1 MTNYSSPPTDNAR
14 FVPHVDEWV
23 MNPDCRPAPVLADAA
38 ERSPLKFWH
47 MCCLGRCRYLV
58 SASAAV
64 ACRASLGRHP
74 EGGAGQRVWCRV
86 QSWEPLFV
94 RHSRTLWTGARVLRQ
109 TLCDVW
115 AAQAMEWA
123 AALACYGVLSVFP
136 LLLAGAA
143 VASYVVSPSVVTT
156 RLSVFV
162 EGILP
167 AGVVDLD
174 PIVSAAV
181 AARGQV
187 SLSAIVLWVLAGRR
201 ILGALVTALDRV
213 SDVDARHETVERRA
227 LVELVALAG
236 IGLLFLMALVARS
249 LLGVVWEAVWGTT
262 ASSPLAWAVGA
273 MVHLLLLAIAFFALY
288 TVVPHGE
295 RNARAALIG
304 AIAATGLFLVAR
316 AIFVQVLDR
325 LWASFALIYGPLTL
339 AALLLTWGW
348 LLGLIIVFGGSLA
361 SHVKVMVIEGRSASE
376 AEWRHVA
383 QKVAA

>member
-1 MTNYSSPPTDNAR
+1 M
-14 FVPHVDEWV
+14 
-23 MNPDCRPAPVLADAA
+23 
-38 ERSPLKFWH
+38 
-47 MCCLGRCRYLV
+47 
-58 SASAAV
+58 
-64 ACRASLGRHP
+64 
-74 EGGAGQRVWCRV
+74 
-86 QSWEPLFV
+86 

-109 TLCDVW
+109 TVCDVW

-174 PIVSAAV
+174 PIVSAAI

-187 SLSAIVLWVLAGRR
+187 GLSAIVLWVLAGRR

-262 ASSPLAWAVGA
+262 ASSPLGWAVGA
-273 MVHLLLLAIAFFALY
+273 VVHLLLLVIAFFALY

-304 AIAATGLFLVAR
+304 AVAATGLFLFAR
-316 AIFVQVLDR
+316 AIFVAVLDR

-348 LLGLIIVFGGSLA
+348 FLGLIILFGGSLA
-361 SHVKVMVIEGRSASE
+361 SHIKVMVIEGRSPAE
-376 AEWRHVA
+376 AERRHVA
-383 QKVAA
+383 HKVGV

>member
-1 MTNYSSPPTDNAR
+1 
-14 FVPHVDEWV
+14 
-23 MNPDCRPAPVLADAA
+23 
-38 ERSPLKFWH
+38 
-47 MCCLGRCRYLV
+47 
-58 SASAAV
+58 
-64 ACRASLGRHP
+64 
-74 EGGAGQRVWCRV
+74 
-86 QSWEPLFV
+86 
-94 RHSRTLWTGARVLRQ
+94 
-109 TLCDVW
+109 
-115 AAQAMEWA
+115 
-123 AALACYGVLSVFP
+123 
-136 LLLAGAA
+136 
-143 VASYVVSPSVVTT
+143 
-156 RLSVFV
+156 
-162 EGILP
+162 
-167 AGVVDLD
+167 VVDLD

-249 LLGVVWEAVWGTT
+249 LLGVVWEAVWGTA

-325 LWASFALIYGPLTL
+325 LWASFTLIYGPLTL

-348 LLGLIIVFGGSLA
+348 FLGLIILFGGSLA
-361 SHVKVMVIEGRSASE
+361 SHIKVMVIEGRSPAE
-376 AEWRHVA
+376 AERRHVA
-383 QKVAA
+383 HKAGA

>member
-1 MTNYSSPPTDNAR
+1 MR
-14 FVPHVDEWV
+14 
-23 MNPDCRPAPVLADAA
+23 R
-38 ERSPLKFWH
+38 
-47 MCCLGRCRYLV
+47 
-58 SASAAV
+58 
-64 ACRASLGRHP
+64 
-74 EGGAGQRVWCRV
+74 
-86 QSWEPLFV
+86 
-94 RHSRTLWTGARVLRQ
+94 SRTLWTGARVLRQ

-143 VASYVVSPSVVTT
+143 VASYVVSPSVVTM

-187 SLSAIVLWVLAGRR
+187 GLSAVVLWVLAGRR

-213 SDVDARHETVERRA
+213 SDVDARRETVGRRA
-227 LVELVALAG
+227 VVELVALAG
-236 IGLLFLMALVARS
+236 IGLLFLMAVVARS
-249 LLGVVWEAVWGTT
+249 LLGVVWEAVWGTA

-273 MVHLLLLAIAFFALY
+273 VVHLLLLVVAFFALY

-304 AIAATGLFLVAR
+304 AIAATVLVLVLR
-316 AIFVQVLDR
+316 AVFAVVVNQ

-348 LLGLIIVFGGSLA
+348 FLGLIILFGGSLA
-361 SHVKVMVIEGRSASE
+361 SHVKVMVIEGRSPAE
-376 AEWRHVA
+376 AERRHVA
-383 QKVAA
+383 HKVMI